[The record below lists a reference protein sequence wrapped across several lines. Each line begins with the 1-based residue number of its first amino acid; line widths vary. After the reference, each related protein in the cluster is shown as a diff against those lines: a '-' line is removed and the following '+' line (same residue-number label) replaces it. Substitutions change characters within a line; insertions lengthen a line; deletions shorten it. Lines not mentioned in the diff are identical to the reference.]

1 MTMSGQTQG
10 VFYDYDGD
18 IQYKI
23 TYYSDEQ
30 RFTIFKQFYDE
41 NGKYRRLTMRRVDI
55 NDYDRDLDKLK
66 RYIREELIGKDSRGN
81 NEAEEKPLKGDIHS
95 EANEASGSKSEQL
108 KILFAEWENAQE
120 NEPNSLWKITNGG
133 NKNIGKAHFRRDG
146 IIDEN
151 IYKNETRKVLFI
163 SAEADDND
171 YSART
176 REKTDTIKDYLEY
189 HRTGKDDW
197 NGKMREHLAEIYKV
211 ICGIGRNDLPNNE
224 AVLHF
229 AVMDINKRGGG
240 SDIKSGNH
248 IKEYCR
254 YYANYI
260 RREIE
265 IIDPDIVA
273 IIGTNL
279 YDMQL
284 HSLFLGAE
292 SKGGGKYFFNL
303 KGKLVPILR
312 LYQTSYYQ
320 GQNEPLPGYNENR
333 IIGKQAAKCAEE
345 LERFGIR

>member
-1 MTMSGQTQG
+1 MSGQTKG
-10 VFYDYDGD
+10 VFYEYDGD

-23 TYYSDEQ
+23 TYYCDER
-30 RFTIFKQFYDE
+30 RFRIFKQFHDE
-41 NGKYRRLTMRRVDI
+41 NGKYRRLVVRKVDI
-55 NDYDRDLDKLK
+55 TDYDRDLNELKL
-66 RYIREELIGKDSRGN
+66 YIRVELMGNSGRDHSKAEVKTGTGNTHSDENEVSDSKT
-81 NEAEEKPLKGDIHS
+81 EKLQK
-95 EANEASGSKSEQL
+95 
-108 KILFAEWENAQE
+108 LFAEWENAQE
-120 NEPNSLWKITNGG
+120 NEPDSSWKITNGG
-133 NKNIGKAHFRRDG
+133 NRNIGKAHFRKDG
-146 IIDEN
+146 IIDESVFE
-151 IYKNETRKVLFI
+151 KETRKVLFI
-163 SAEADDND
+163 SAEANDND
-171 YSART
+171 YSARIS
-176 REKTDTIKDYLEY
+176 EITDTVQDYLKY
-189 HRTGKDDW
+189 HRTRKDDW
-197 NGKMREHLAEIYKV
+197 KGKMRERLAEIYKV

-279 YDMQL
+279 YDMRL